1 MLELPDFG
9 AAMEE
14 IVDHAIM
21 WLELIDQEN
30 FISILVV
37 FTIIVAAVTFMIQT
51 VKKPPIF

>member
-9 AAMEE
+9 VAMEE
-14 IVDHAIM
+14 IVDHAIT
-21 WLELIDQEN
+21 WLGLIDQDN

-37 FTIIVAAVTFMIQT
+37 FTLIVAVITFMIQT